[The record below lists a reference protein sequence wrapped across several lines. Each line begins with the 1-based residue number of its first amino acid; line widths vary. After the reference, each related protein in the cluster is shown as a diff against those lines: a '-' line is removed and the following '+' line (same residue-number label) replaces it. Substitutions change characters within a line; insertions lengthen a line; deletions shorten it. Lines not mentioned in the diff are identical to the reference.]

1 MKLPNGW
8 TSGALADV
16 VAINPANPDCVP
28 ADDVFVSFVPMA
40 LVEEMSGRLQP
51 TTVRPWRE
59 VKKGYTRFQ
68 ERDVVVAKIT
78 PSMENG
84 KAAVARGLVNGIG
97 AGTTEFHVL
106 RPRTGVE
113 PRYILHYVLQ
123 ESFRRRARSRMT
135 GTAGQLRVPS
145 LFLEEERLPVPPAPE
160 QGRIVESIDS
170 YLSRLDAAVASL
182 EQAQVKLRAY
192 RASVL
197 NAAVEG
203 RLVPTEADLARREGQ
218 PYESAEVLLARILKE
233 RQRRWE
239 KAQLARMKAAGKTP
253 KDDKWRTKYHQ
264 PASPDSSKLPMLPE
278 GWCWARLDQIS
289 ELQLGQQR
297 SPVHAA
303 AAVQIP
309 YVRAANITWEGLDLA
324 DVKRMG
330 FPNPARY
337 RLLHGDVLLSE
348 ASGSPME
355 AGKPAIWRDEIPG
368 ACYQK
373 TLIRVR
379 AIDHQ
384 ALLPEYVRLVF
395 LRDCV
400 TGKFARLAPGVGIVH
415 LTAER
420 MLPWPIP
427 LPPISEQRRIV
438 DEVDRIESIQ
448 KSMRASTSQ
457 EAMRIQRLRQ
467 AVLKWAF
474 EGKLANQDASDE
486 PAEKLLARIRA
497 GRTATA
503 PAKKTRV
510 RRLKAVS

>member
-1 MKLPNGW
+1 MTDTMRRLPTAWVQAAVDEIAIVLQGQSPPGTTYNAEGVGLPFLQGSAEFGDRNPTPIKW
-8 TSGALADV
+8 CSEPVRTAEPGDILISIRAPVGPTNIADQTYCIGRGLAAIRVLKSVEVGFLLHQLRHTVATLLDQSTGTTFDAIGGAVLREHVLAIAPV
-16 VAINPANPDCVP
+16 G
-28 ADDVFVSFVPMA
+28 
-40 LVEEMSGRLQP
+40 E
-51 TTVRPWRE
+51 
-59 VKKGYTRFQ
+59 Q
-68 ERDVVVAKIT
+68 ER
-78 PSMENG
+78 
-84 KAAVARGLVNGIG
+84 
-97 AGTTEFHVL
+97 
-106 RPRTGVE
+106 
-113 PRYILHYVLQ
+113 
-123 ESFRRRARSRMT
+123 
-135 GTAGQLRVPS
+135 
-145 LFLEEERLPVPPAPE
+145 
-160 QGRIVESIDS
+160 IVDAIES

-182 EQAQVKLRAY
+182 ERAKAKLKAY

-203 RLVPTEADLARREGQ
+203 RLVPMEADLARREGQ

-233 RQRRWE
+233 RRRRWE
-239 KAQLARMKAAGKTP
+239 KAELARMKAAGRTP
-253 KDDKWRTKYHQ
+253 KHDKWRTKYYE
-264 PASPDSSKLPMLPE
+264 PVSPDSSKLPALPE
-278 GWCWARLDQIS
+278 GWRWARLDQVS

-303 AAVQIP
+303 SAVQIP
-309 YVRAANITWEGLDLA
+309 YVRAANVTWDGLDLT

-355 AGKPAIWRDEIPG
+355 AGKPAIWRDEIQG

-379 AIDHQ
+379 AIDRQ
-384 ALLPEYVRLVF
+384 ALLPEYLRLVF

-427 LPPISEQRRIV
+427 LPPISEQHRIV
-438 DEVDRIESIQ
+438 DEVDRLESIH
-448 KSMRASTSQ
+448 KSIRASASQ
-457 EAMRIQRLRQ
+457 ETMRIERLGQ

-497 GRTATA
+497 ERTATA
-503 PAKKTRV
+503 PAKKTRARRV
-510 RRLKAVS
+510 RAAS

>member
-1 MKLPNGW
+1 MSQPDGW
-8 TSGALADV
+8 SRVTLGDV
-16 VAINPANPDCVP
+16 V
-28 ADDVFVSFVPMA
+28 DV
-40 LVEEMSGRLQP
+40 
-51 TTVRPWRE
+51 
-59 VKKGYTRFQ
+59 
-68 ERDVVVAKIT
+68 I
-78 PSMENG
+78 
-84 KAAVARGLVNGIG
+84 
-97 AGTTEFHVL
+97 
-106 RPRTGVE
+106 
-113 PRYILHYVLQ
+113 
-123 ESFRRRARSRMT
+123 RRRANPQKCPHFAFVGMDDVEAHTMRILGTVPASTMKSSATHFLPGDVLYGRLRPYLNKVVQPEFEGLASAEFIPLTPAHGIRPDFIRLRINAADFVAYASRLDE
-135 GTAGQLRVPS
+135 GDRPRVDWDGIRRFEMLLPPS
-145 LFLEEERLPVPPAPE
+145 AEQERITEAV
-160 QGRIVESIDS
+160 DS
-170 YLSRLDAAVASL
+170 LLSRLDAAVASL
-182 EQAQVKLRAY
+182 ERAQVRLKAY

-197 NAAVEG
+197 KAAVEG
-203 RLVPTEADLARREGQ
+203 QLVPTEAELAGKGAQ

-233 RQRRWE
+233 RRRRWE
-239 KAQLARMKAAGKTP
+239 ETQLARMKTAGKTP
-253 KDDKWRTKYHQ
+253 KDDRWKTGYHE
-264 PASPDSSKLPMLPE
+264 PASPNSSKLPALPE
-278 GWCWARLDQIS
+278 GWCWARLDQVS

-303 AAVQIP
+303 SAVQIP
-309 YVRAANITWEGLDLA
+309 YVRAANITWDGLDLT

-379 AIDHQ
+379 AIDHH
-384 ALLPEYVRLVF
+384 ALLPEYLRLVF

-427 LPPISEQRRIV
+427 LPPISEQHRIV

-448 KSMRASTSQ
+448 KSIRASASQ
-457 EAMRIQRLRQ
+457 EAMRIQQLRQ

-474 EGKLANQDASDE
+474 EGKLADQDASDE
-486 PAEKLLARIRA
+486 PAEKLLAHIRA
-497 GRTATA
+497 ERTATV
-503 PAKKTRV
+503 PTKKTRV
-510 RRLKAVS
+510 RRRIAAS